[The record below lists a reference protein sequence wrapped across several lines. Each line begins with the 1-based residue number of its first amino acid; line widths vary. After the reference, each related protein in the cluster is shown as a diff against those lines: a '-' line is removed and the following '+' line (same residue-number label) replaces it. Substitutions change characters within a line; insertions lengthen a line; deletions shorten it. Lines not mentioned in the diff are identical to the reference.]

1 MAAADAVSAEMLKAF
16 DESDATVTTV
26 DGDAAASSVAASSVA
41 MAPALACAEPDATT
55 PATWNCTKCQL
66 LKPIG
71 SAVGCPS
78 FICKPC
84 NTKRSTLSQMFG
96 HWPVELFKALTVEQ
110 QTEFWR
116 AESKGKVQ
124 VQNTLV
130 KNVTDARIEVI
141 KNSTIGQYL
150 PLSVYKTMGYDTD
163 AIHANCK
170 DVEEHEVLGTTYK
183 VDLKSVTTDDVRKKV
198 WADLFNQSGEQKQ
211 KAQKKK
217 DNKKR
222 KKSSSASSSGD
233 ERSSSNSSSAPV
245 KSVVVLRREA
255 CEKRKAEAAA
265 RKEEAQAEKAKIA
278 AAAKEAK
285 EVEKLAAAEA
295 KEKTKAKAASQAQYN
310 FLWNAHQGLVAAVE
324 KVPSDDFGSEAY
336 LKATEKVEEGEALI
350 EQSLDALKLKIS
362 VPSDPIKAYIQSLKH
377 ILSEAQKL
385 GKKRH
390 LKK

>member
-16 DESDATVTTV
+16 DESDVTATTV
-26 DGDAAASSVAASSVA
+26 DGDAATSSVAASSVA
-41 MAPALACAEPDATT
+41 MAPALAWAEPDATT

-222 KKSSSASSSGD
+222 KTIL
-233 ERSSSNSSSAPV
+233 P
-245 KSVVVLRREA
+245 RRRRA
-255 CEKRKAEAAA
+255 M
-265 RKEEAQAEKAKIA
+265 
-278 AAAKEAK
+278 
-285 EVEKLAAAEA
+285 
-295 KEKTKAKAASQAQYN
+295 
-310 FLWNAHQGLVAAVE
+310 NAHRRIAVR
-324 KVPSDDFGSEAY
+324 P
-336 LKATEKVEEGEALI
+336 
-350 EQSLDALKLKIS
+350 
-362 VPSDPIKAYIQSLKH
+362 P
-377 ILSEAQKL
+377 
-385 GKKRH
+385 
-390 LKK
+390 